1 MRTLEDHLAKI
12 SSAIAEEGLEEIGDA
27 LLWATG
33 FKVSALNVF
42 RTEVISIRRW
52 PVDVEIV
59 LKVSDEHSI
68 HATVTNAATEQLGL
82 VPGRQALAFVKA
94 PFVRLVSP
102 DEAATNRRNLF
113 RGTVVSRVDAEVH
126 SEVHLDLGNGKTLVA
141 VVPRRQAEDLAVA
154 EGADATATFDPD
166 HVIIAV
172 D

>member
-1 MRTLEDHLAKI
+1 M
-12 SSAIAEEGLEEIGDA
+12 
-27 LLWATG
+27 
-33 FKVSALNVF
+33 
-42 RTEVISIRRW
+42 
-52 PVDVEIV
+52 
-59 LKVSDEHSI
+59 
-68 HATVTNAATEQLGL
+68 
-82 VPGRQALAFVKA
+82 PGRQALAFVKA

-113 RGTVVSRVDAEVH
+113 RGTVVSRVDSEVH